1 MFERVTMEAAKS
13 TEFARMLWEGE
24 RRQAV
29 EQGRQEGL
37 EQGLEK
43 GRDQEREQGR
53 QRILRVIRRTLSR
66 KFPDLADHPALELVP
81 LDRLEDLHDSVLAAD
96 NVATAVA
103 AILDSSRPA

>member
-29 EQGRQEGL
+29 EQGRQEGR
-37 EQGLEK
+37 EE
-43 GRDQEREQGR
+43 GREQEREEGR

-66 KFPDLADHPALELVP
+66 KFPDLADHPALELIP
-81 LDRLEDLHDSVLAAD
+81 LDRLEGLLDSVLAAD
-96 NVATAVA
+96 SVATTAVA
-103 AILDSSRPA
+103 ILDASRPA